1 MSVYND
7 TMQLLSIGISS
18 STPARDKI
26 LFTAHDLFYQN
37 GIRAT
42 GIDRLIKD
50 AQVSKRTFYRYFPSK
65 EGLIIE
71 YLKLRHRNWLAWFSA
86 RIGHYGS
93 TSLAISHA
101 INEWF
106 ACDGFRGCA
115 FLNSVGELGEEMP
128 AVNEITRR
136 HKQSVVDL
144 IHPIVGCK
152 AKANAI
158 GVAIDGAILRAQ
170 FDSTS
175 EYAEKAFEYLINQFA
190 E

>member
-1 MSVYND
+1 
-7 TMQLLSIGISS
+7 MQLLSIGINV

-71 YLKLRHRNWLAWFSA
+71 YLKFRHRNWLAWFSA
-86 RIGHYGS
+86 RIAHYGD
-93 TSLAISHA
+93 TPLAISHA

-128 AVNEITRR
+128 AVNEITRQ
-136 HKQSVVDL
+136 HKQGVVDL
-144 IHPIVGCK
+144 IYAIVGCK
-152 AKANAI
+152 VKANAI

-175 EYAEKAFEYLINQFA
+175 EHAERAFEYLISQFA
-190 E
+190 EQN